1 MLHIQILGLG
11 CPRCTK
17 LAQRAEA
24 AAQRLGE
31 AYRLEKV
38 NDLTRILEFGVPVPA
53 LVINGVVR
61 TTGTLPTVAAIQEML
76 YVRPRDRKPV
86 PEPTPPSCP
95 TPGEN
100 EGQVPRTRQPSR
112 TR

>member
-11 CPRCTK
+11 CPRCAK

-76 YVRPRDRKPV
+76 HAGTKERK
-86 PEPTPPSCP
+86 PEPT
-95 TPGEN
+95 
-100 EGQVPRTRQPSR
+100 SR
-112 TR
+112 RPES